1 MKRALKLVSIFLIII
16 LMGVCIG
23 GIFREAKDFVRQN
36 IYVWTEK
43 DPDKLPIYCVD
54 TKEKVISMTFD
65 VAWGNEDME
74 EILRILKK
82 EKVKATF
89 FFSGEWISK
98 YSEDVK
104 KIYKE
109 GHDVGNHGD
118 HHKYMTKLSKEEQR
132 AEIRGAGD
140 KAKSV
145 LNMSIDLFRPPY
157 GDYNEEVIKTAEEMG
172 YYSVQWSIDSLDWM
186 DLGTENIIHKVCE
199 HKALEPGAII
209 LMHTGTK
216 YTKEALGPIIR
227 NLKKKGYRFVPV
239 SKMIYRNNYRMDPAG
254 KQIKY

>member
-16 LMGVCIG
+16 LTGVCIG

-216 YTKEALGPIIR
+216 YTKEALGPVIR

>member
-16 LMGVCIG
+16 LTGVFIG

-74 EILRILKK
+74 EILQILKK

-104 KIYKE
+104 KIYKQ

-132 AEIRGAGD
+132 EEIRGAGD
-140 KAKSV
+140 KAKGV

-172 YYSVQWSIDSLDWM
+172 YYSVQWSI
-186 DLGTENIIHKVCE
+186 E
-199 HKALEPGAII
+199 AY
-209 LMHTGTK
+209 HT
-216 YTKEALGPIIR
+216 
-227 NLKKKGYRFVPV
+227 N
-239 SKMIYRNNYRMDPAG
+239 
-254 KQIKY
+254 

>member
-16 LMGVCIG
+16 LTGVCIG

>member
-16 LMGVCIG
+16 LTGVCIG

-157 GDYNEEVIKTAEEMG
+157 GDYNEEVINTAEEMG
-172 YYSVQWSIDSLDWM
+172 YYSVQWSI
-186 DLGTENIIHKVCE
+186 E
-199 HKALEPGAII
+199 AY
-209 LMHTGTK
+209 HT
-216 YTKEALGPIIR
+216 
-227 NLKKKGYRFVPV
+227 N
-239 SKMIYRNNYRMDPAG
+239 
-254 KQIKY
+254 